1 MSLEA
6 EIRQRLAS
14 LSPESVDLYDDS
26 AAHAGHAGN
35 RGGGHY
41 DLVIVAAVFAGQN
54 ALQRHRTVYG
64 VLGDLIPD
72 RVHALSVK
80 AYAPGEL

>member
-1 MSLEA
+1 MNVEV

-14 LSPESVDLYDDS
+14 LSPESITLYDDS
-26 AAHAGHAGN
+26 DAHAGHAGN
-35 RGGGHY
+35 RGGGHF
-41 DLVIVAAVFAGQN
+41 DLVIVAAVFAGQS